1 MDPIE
6 YNQIFEYHLNKTIPN
21 TCIDNLSRNAFVR
34 KSKRYHYSD
43 GVLRKNGRTVVSA
56 SAAWE
61 TLKHIHDVILD
72 HHGEGKAL
80 EGFTAER
87 YDIYKLR
94 DICRSLTS
102 FCTVCAYRRLVTIE
116 GKRMVQISEKKRITI
131 CGALG
136 LEPKEKLPFNVRDA
150 PSIDLPKELIDVK
163 DCATNRYNC
172 FLACISTRLT
182 GSINNSEALVVAW
195 EVARESYLKKWYDSY
210 YFPRI
215 DLNQSLKERGIQ
227 TIDLFALAKI
237 MGVHIIVYDAD
248 NGIWGYYAG
257 NNRGCENGAIHTWF
271 ETRKDNE
278 AHSMLVVGALNK
290 PKEPKPKSRRY

>member
-34 KSKRYHYSD
+34 KSKRYHFSD
-43 GVLRKNGRTVVSA
+43 AISA

-72 HHGEGKAL
+72 HKGAGKAL
-80 EGFTAER
+80 ENFAAEC

-163 DCATNRYNC
+163 DCATNRYDC

-182 GSINNSEALVVAW
+182 GSINNSEELVVAL
-195 EVARESYLKKWYDSY
+195 EVARESCLKKWYDSY
-210 YFPRI
+210 
-215 DLNQSLKERGIQ
+215 
-227 TIDLFALAKI
+227 
-237 MGVHIIVYDAD
+237 
-248 NGIWGYYAG
+248 
-257 NNRGCENGAIHTWF
+257 
-271 ETRKDNE
+271 
-278 AHSMLVVGALNK
+278 
-290 PKEPKPKSRRY
+290 

>member
-1 MDPIE
+1 MNQNE
-6 YNQIFEYHLNKTIPN
+6 YNQLSAYHLNKTIPN
-21 TCIDNLSRNAFVR
+21 TCVDNLSRNVFVR
-34 KSKRYHYSD
+34 KLKRYHFSD
-43 GVLRKNGRTVVSA
+43 GVLQKNGRTVVPA

-61 TLKHIHDVILD
+61 TIKHIHDVILD
-72 HHGEGKAL
+72 HHGAGKAL
-80 EGFTAER
+80 KSFAAES

-102 FCTVCAYRRLVTIE
+102 FCTVCACRRLVTIE

-131 CGALG
+131 CRALG

-150 PSIDLPKELIDVK
+150 SSLDLPKELIDVK

-182 GSINNSEALVVAW
+182 VSINNSNQYKALVVAL
-195 EVARESYLKKWYDSY
+195 EVAREGYLKKWYNSY

-215 DLNQSLKERGIQ
+215 DLNQSLKQRGIQ
-227 TIDLFALAKI
+227 TIDMFALAKI
-237 MGVHIIVYDAD
+237 MGVHIFEYDAD

-257 NNRGCENGAIHTWF
+257 NNRG
-271 ETRKDNE
+271 
-278 AHSMLVVGALNK
+278 
-290 PKEPKPKSRRY
+290 

>member
-1 MDPIE
+1 MVPFRLSKDPIE

-34 KSKRYHYSD
+34 KSKRYHFSD
-43 GVLRKNGRTVVSA
+43 GVLRKNGRTVFSA

-61 TLKHIHDVILD
+61 TLKHVHDVILD

-116 GKRMVQISEKKRITI
+116 GKRMVQISEKNRITI

-150 PSIDLPKELIDVK
+150 PSIDLPKELIDVR
-163 DCATNRYNC
+163 DFATNRYNC
-172 FLACISTRLT
+172 FFACISTRLT
-182 GSINNSEALVVAW
+182 GQSII
-195 EVARESYLKKWYDSY
+195 LKH
-210 YFPRI
+210 
-215 DLNQSLKERGIQ
+215 SLSHWR
-227 TIDLFALAKI
+227 
-237 MGVHIIVYDAD
+237 
-248 NGIWGYYAG
+248 
-257 NNRGCENGAIHTWF
+257 
-271 ETRKDNE
+271 
-278 AHSMLVVGALNK
+278 
-290 PKEPKPKSRRY
+290 